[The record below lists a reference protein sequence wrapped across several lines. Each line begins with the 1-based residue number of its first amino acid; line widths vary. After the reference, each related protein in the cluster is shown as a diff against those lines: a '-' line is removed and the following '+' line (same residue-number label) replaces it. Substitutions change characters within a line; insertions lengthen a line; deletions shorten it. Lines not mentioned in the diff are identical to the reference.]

1 MFNKLLPSN
10 SQGRRDT
17 NRQEDDYISLL
28 LAYQNEESK
37 LKILPSATKLTLNH
51 LALLLRQ

>member
-10 SQGRRDT
+10 SGGRRDT
-17 NRQEDDYISLL
+17 NRQEGDHISLI
-28 LAYQNEESK
+28 LAYQNEENK
-37 LKILPSATKLTLNH
+37 LKILPFATKLTLNH